1 MRKYLVA
8 TFIAFLGAFIAN
20 AQENKMID
28 VSKCEA
34 SNLTVEG
41 STLIST
47 GYGQLIFPE
56 YDYTDFTGINFEVSN
71 FKKLDANATNA
82 VCSLKIEYTQDGET
96 VKVSMGFHRTGK
108 KNIDF
113 KSFKDEKIGI
123 ISIDPGTI
131 TKISIGM
138 GKKKQVDV
146 SNIVLVAKK

>member
-1 MRKYLVA
+1 
-8 TFIAFLGAFIAN
+8 
-20 AQENKMID
+20 
-28 VSKCEA
+28 
-34 SNLTVEG
+34 
-41 STLIST
+41 
-47 GYGQLIFPE
+47 
-56 YDYTDFTGINFEVSN
+56 
-71 FKKLDANATNA
+71 
-82 VCSLKIEYTQDGET
+82 
-96 VKVSMGFHRTGK
+96 MGFHRTGK

>member
-1 MRKYLVA
+1 MKKYLVA
-8 TFIAFLGAFIAN
+8 AFIAFLGAFIAN

-56 YDYTDFTGINFEVSN
+56 DDYTDYTGINFEASN
-71 FKKLDANATNA
+71 FKKLDENTTDN
-82 VCSLKIEYTQDGET
+82 VCSLKIEYTEEGET
-96 VKVSMGFHRTGK
+96 VKVSMGFYRTGK
-108 KNIDF
+108 KKIDF
-113 KSFKDEKIGI
+113 KSFKDEKQGV

-131 TKISIGM
+131 TKVSIGR
-138 GKKKQVDV
+138 GKKKQVDIN
-146 SNIVLVAKK
+146 NIVLVAKK

>member
-1 MRKYLVA
+1 MKKYLVA

-56 YDYTDFTGINFEVSN
+56 DDYTDYTGINFEASN
-71 FKKLDANATNA
+71 FKKLDENTTDN
-82 VCSLKIEYTQDGET
+82 VCSLKIEYTEEGET
-96 VKVSMGFHRTGK
+96 VKVSMGFYRTGK
-108 KNIDF
+108 KKIDF
-113 KSFKDEKIGI
+113 KSFKDEKQGV

-138 GKKKQVDV
+138 GKKKQVDIN
-146 SNIVLVAKK
+146 NIVLVAKK